1 MYIVHV
7 PCFVFIIL
15 WYHRCEKKK
24 TDPHICIVLFE
35 VSRAIFSTFF
45 LYYVVMML

>member
-1 MYIVHV
+1 MCHV
-7 PCFVFIIL
+7 SFLSFFGTIDVK
-15 WYHRCEKKK
+15 KKK

>member
-1 MYIVHV
+1 MCHV
-7 PCFVFIIL
+7 LFLSFL
-15 WYHRCEKKK
+15 GT
-24 TDPHICIVLFE
+24 TDVKNDLHICIVLFE

>member
-15 WYHRCEKKK
+15 WYHRCEQ
-24 TDPHICIVLFE
+24 DHLHICIVSFE
-35 VSRAIFSTFF
+35 VSRAIFSTYF

>member
-7 PCFVFIIL
+7 PCFVSIIL
-15 WYHRCEKKK
+15 WYHRCEKKM
-24 TDPHICIVLFE
+24 DLHICIVLFE